1 MAKSG
6 YIYLICDPSTDLF
19 KIGLTTGSIHN
30 RMKKLQTG
38 NGTELHLAYVHYT
51 DHPYKLEKMLH
62 NHFHAKRELN
72 EWFSLDS
79 DDLEHFNDVCLE
91 KEDIIASLK
100 DNPFFND

>member
-6 YIYLICDPSTDLF
+6 YIYLICDPATDLF
-19 KIGLTTGSIHN
+19 KIGLTTGDIHK

-62 NHFHAKRELN
+62 NHFASKKTLN
-72 EWFSLDS
+72 EWFALESN
-79 DDLEHFNDVCLE
+79 DLEAFNDICLA